1 MAQARARVG
10 VGGVKAAAGLRPAR
24 KSGGVGGS
32 VVVGWLAV
40 VVQVIADSVQL
51 VQAVNFDQPVG
62 SVSDRVDRMVW
73 YLPAIPAP
81 TGIQMFRVDVGCL
94 RSDPNSLIGRRR
106 YLGPEQLVKPLRNI
120 IAQDEAATDLILLRF
135 VFIEVDMQATGG

>member
-1 MAQARARVG
+1 MAQARARVS

-24 KSGGVGGS
+24 KSGGVGGR

-40 VVQVIADSVQL
+40 VAQVIADSVQL

-73 YLPAIPAP
+73 YLPGILVP
-81 TGIQMFRVDVGCL
+81 TRASRHSSVSSGSRL
-94 RSDPNSLIGRRR
+94 S
-106 YLGPEQLVKPLRNI
+106 PEQS
-120 IAQDEAATDLILLRF
+120 
-135 VFIEVDMQATGG
+135 